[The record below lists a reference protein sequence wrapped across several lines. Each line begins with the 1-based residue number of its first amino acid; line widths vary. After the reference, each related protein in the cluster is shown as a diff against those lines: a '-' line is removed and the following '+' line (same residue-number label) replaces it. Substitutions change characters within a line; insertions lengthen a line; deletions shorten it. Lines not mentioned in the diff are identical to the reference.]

1 MSRILDA
8 GCLVCTPIGDWPA
21 LRGLAEDRYQRV
33 WRTLESLLQGEIG
46 HLQNYSMSTVDTRS
60 SPTEIRR

>member
-1 MSRILDA
+1 MFGVHSYRRLA
-8 GCLVCTPIGDWPA
+8 KP

-33 WRTLESLLQGEIG
+33 WRTLESLLQGQIG